1 MTLPL
6 VLKNKYLAISEKQP
20 EKSPEKHPGL
30 KRKER
35 IEQRIESVL
44 TLIRDNPSISRAEIA
59 NKLEISDSQAKT
71 AIEKMKERRVI
82 HREGSDTNGKWIMD

>member
-1 MTLPL
+1 MSGGYRCRPC
-6 VLKNKYLAISEKQP
+6 SEC
-20 EKSPEKHPGL
+20 HP
-30 KRKER
+30 R
-35 IEQRIESVL
+35 IEKLSGSIKEG
-44 TLIRDNPSISRAEIA
+44 TLEYASFSACRGTPSISRAEIA